1 MKPAALQTTLVIL
14 VAAAWKIVFFFW
26 DVVPFNS
33 DEAVVALMARH
44 ILQGDLPVFFYGQAY
59 MGSLDAF
66 LVAAGFAVFG
76 EQVWVIR
83 LVQLLLWLGT
93 LGVVIALGRELFGAT
108 RTGLIAAA
116 LLAFPT
122 VNVMLYTTA
131 SLGGYGEALLIGS
144 VLLLIAAVIVNRYI
158 MAPGKRLPWGLML
171 LWGVLAGGGLWANG
185 LTLVFSAPA
194 GLYVLWALWN
204 CRRDWLGG
212 FILAG
217 GLGLLAG
224 ALPWVGYAAANGPE
238 ALLRELFG
246 SAVSVEQAPFL
257 LRTFNHLVNFLLLG
271 ATALFGL
278 RPPWAVTWL
287 ALPLLPFALGF
298 WLVVVAFFIRGA
310 TRPNPHRQGFA
321 LLGGVCAVL
330 LAGFLF
336 TSFGVDP
343 SGRYF
348 LPLSIPLALAAA
360 QMVQLPSLKRWQAVG
375 LVALVVVFQFWGT
388 MQSALRYPPGLT
400 TQFYEPT
407 IIDHGYDEALI
418 AFLQAQGETRGYSN
432 YWVSYPIAFRSQE
445 QVIFI
450 PRLPYHLDLRYTPR
464 DDRYAPYTEMVETS
478 ERVAYITTRNPA
490 LDAHLVEQFRAL
502 GVTWEETQIG
512 DFHVYYRLSR
522 AVRPQDIGL
531 GDLRE

>member
-1 MKPAALQTTLVIL
+1 M
-14 VAAAWKIVFFFW
+14 
-26 DVVPFNS
+26 
-33 DEAVVALMARH
+33 
-44 ILQGDLPVFFYGQAY
+44 
-59 MGSLDAF
+59 
-66 LVAAGFAVFG
+66 
-76 EQVWVIR
+76 
-83 LVQLLLWLGT
+83 
-93 LGVVIALGRELFGAT
+93 
-108 RTGLIAAA
+108 
-116 LLAFPT
+116 
-122 VNVMLYTTA
+122 
-131 SLGGYGEALLIGS
+131 
-144 VLLLIAAVIVNRYI
+144 
-158 MAPGKRLPWGLML
+158 
-171 LWGVLAGGGLWANG
+171 
-185 LTLVFSAPA
+185 
-194 GLYVLWALWN
+194 
-204 CRRDWLGG
+204 
-212 FILAG
+212 
-217 GLGLLAG
+217 
-224 ALPWVGYAAANGPE
+224 GYAAANGPE

-464 DDRYAPYTEMVETS
+464 DDRYSPYTEMVETS

-490 LDAHLVEQFRAL
+490 LDAHLVEQFRVL